1 MNSAVSSILAG
12 ALFTLLSQRLETGM
26 CLLPLH
32 LILVLNLF
40 WPQVWFCHQPHP
52 PKAQRERCHLLLKT
66 MGLGFV
72 AFTSTFTFALYMRN
86 CSMMLTFA
94 LYMRNWRM
102 IVYLLLFR
110 CPEEGRVWLMSQ

>member
-1 MNSAVSSILAG
+1 
-12 ALFTLLSQRLETGM
+12 
-26 CLLPLH
+26 
-32 LILVLNLF
+32 
-40 WPQVWFCHQPHP
+40 
-52 PKAQRERCHLLLKT
+52 
-66 MGLGFV
+66 
-72 AFTSTFTFALYMRN
+72 LYMRN